1 MSRDGATTM
10 SLTPDA
16 IAAALAGANST
27 QIAALVAALQPVLDA
42 VPPPDV
48 FGTSVDLLGYTLTGW
63 EFFVALY
70 LCAIPVQ
77 FGVFISLGAF
87 TGFDIETLAEKP
99 SVREAVGTFFVVVVP
114 LLVTLLLV
122 AFFATQNVW
131 VIVMMTVSTALAANV
146 LHVHLAGKKRRAGE
160 KERNIL
166 VWVCTAL
173 GPLMSAVIFVAEI
186 TDLVVYACWEPVCML
201 LKVPPVLDKNA
212 IGIADRDEGE
222 VRDRARLLDSH
233 DNL

>member
-1 MSRDGATTM
+1 M

-16 IAAALAGANST
+16 IAAALAEANST

-42 VPPPDV
+42 VPPPDIY
-48 FGTSVDLLGYTLTGW
+48 GTSVDLVGYTLSGW
-63 EFFVALY
+63 AFFVALY

-99 SVREAVGTFFVVVVP
+99 SVREAVGTFFVVLVP

-131 VIVMMTVSTALAANV
+131 VIAMLTASTLLAANV
-146 LHVHLAGKKRRAGE
+146 LHVHLAGKKRRAGA

-173 GPLMSAVIFVAEI
+173 GPLMSVVVLAAEVV
-186 TDLVVYACWEPVCML
+186 DLVAYACWEPVCML
-201 LKVPPVLDKNA
+201 LRVPPALDAGA
-212 IGIADRDEGE
+212 IGAADRDEARRQAP
-222 VRDRARLLDSH
+222 RDSGDARSLLNAH
-233 DNL
+233 DRL